1 MQLDNA
7 SDRGQRDVPP
17 ATRTGNAPGAV
28 QKAAAKPGLRK
39 GTGIV
44 RSNYKLKTTLL
55 RGFIYV
61 FLFILL
67 LITIVPIWL
76 LLVNATRST
85 TEIQQGISFL
95 PSVYLFENY
104 GILLGRG
111 LNLWRGFLNSLFVA
125 VASTGLTVYFGLL
138 TAYGIVVYNFKGK
151 QLFSNFI
158 VILVLIPMQLSIVGF
173 YQYMSTLGLTDNF
186 ASLILPTIAA
196 AGSVFFGKQY
206 LESVVI
212 KDLIDAGR
220 VDGAGEF
227 SIFHKIMLPIAVPG
241 AVTMGIFAF
250 IASWN
255 NFFNAFILI
264 SSIENYTLPMLVQTL
279 RGDVYRTEYG
289 AIYLGLAVTIVPIIL
304 IYMSFSRYIVSGIA
318 MGSVKE

>member
-1 MQLDNA
+1 ML
-7 SDRGQRDVPP
+7 G
-17 ATRTGNAPGAV
+17 
-28 QKAAAKPGLRK
+28 
-39 GTGIV
+39 
-44 RSNYKLKTTLL
+44 NYKLDTMIL

-61 FLFILL
+61 VLL
-67 LITIVPIWL
+67 ALLVVTIIPIWL

-85 TEIQQGISFL
+85 TEIQQGLSLF
-95 PSVYLFENY
+95 PSSYLLDNY
-104 GILLGRG
+104 GILQGRG
-111 LNLWRGFLNSLFVA
+111 LDLWRGFLNSLFVA
-125 VASTGLTVYFGLL
+125 VASTVLTVYFGLL

-151 QLFSNFI
+151 QFFSNFI
-158 VILVLIPMQLSIVGF
+158 IILVLIPMQLSIIGF
-173 YQYMSTLGLTDNF
+173 YQYMSTLGLTDNY

-196 AGSVFFGKQY
+196 AGSVFFAKQY

-212 KDLIDAGR
+212 RDLIDAGR

-227 SIFHKIMLPIAVPG
+227 SIFHRIMLPISIPG

-250 IASWN
+250 VASWN

-264 SSIENYTLPMLVQTL
+264 SSIEKYTLPMLVQTL

-289 AIYLGLAVTIVPIIL
+289 AIYLGLAVTIVPIII
-304 IYMSFSRYIVSGIA
+304 IYIIFSRYIVSGIA